1 MSEDVSSM
9 DEELQKLK
17 SDNAELKRRLKAAEG
32 VGQLNREVK
41 NSVFLDMF
49 SRKEYLIQLY
59 RDLHPEDTDITED
72 ELRVVTIQNILT
84 NKPYNDLGFTARGKL
99 LLLGEAQSKWSS
111 NIIFRLWGYGFDSL
125 MNHVMV
131 EDIDIYAKAKADL
144 PDVEAFVIHTGKDKV
159 QDVEIGEDGEPY
171 ISLNKSFFHG
181 NPGKP
186 EFRAKV
192 IRMDNVSGILEE
204 YLVFCRIFDELSSAH
219 KDDKEAA
226 IKAILEECSKRGVL
240 QQYLKEH
247 RSEVERIM
255 RGLLS
260 QEKITEMH
268 ERTERIKDV
277 VIALKDTGVEDGRI
291 CDQLIKQ
298 FNMSPG
304 YAQNCVETDWE
315 ESGPI
320 VV

>member
-1 MSEDVSSM
+1 MADDASK
-9 DEELQKLK
+9 DEELKKLK

-32 VGQLNREVK
+32 VGQLNREAK

-59 RDLHPEDTDITED
+59 RDLHPEDLNITED
-72 ELRVVTIQNILT
+72 DLRVVTIQNVLT
-84 NKPYNDLGFTARGKL
+84 DKPYNDLGFMAREKL
-99 LLLGEAQSKWSS
+99 LLLGEAQSIWSS

-125 MNHVMV
+125 MNHVMSV
-131 EDIDIYAKAKADL
+131 DLDIYAKANVVL
-144 PDVEAFVIHTGKDKV
+144 PDVEAFVIHTGKDMIR
-159 QDVEIGEDGEPY
+159 DVEIGPNGEQY
-171 ISLNKSFFHG
+171 ISLNKTFFHG
-181 NPGKP
+181 ESGKP

-192 IRMDNVSGILEE
+192 IRMDNVNGILEE
-204 YLVFCRIFDELSSAH
+204 YLIFCRIFDEQRSAH
-219 KDDKEAA
+219 KDDKEIA
-226 IKAILEECSKRGVL
+226 IKSILEECSKRGVL

-260 QEKITEMH
+260 QEKVAEMH
-268 ERTERIKDV
+268 ERTERIKDA
-277 VIALKDTGVEDGRI
+277 IQMGRALGGTDEQIR
-291 CDQLIKQ
+291 DQLVKQ
-298 FNMSPG
+298 FHMSPR